1 MNSMQSH
8 VSQYKKLCVE
18 YYTTQAQ
25 LTSLRNIRDSIDA
38 DRFVQQESEYMQR
51 LGELEPQ
58 MHDSREV
65 ITNAISGQET
75 GKEQIKA
82 KISALENK
90 ITQEDIL
97 FEARAITRERYEN
110 IVKPLKSELAQL
122 QFKDSKYTENIKFLE
137 SALSSC
143 NEEQVFSMED
153 ENVTEVYPEVVS
165 IEKDPPN
172 AKTWVLGVYISYLLG
187 LLLWF
192 TPVVGVVIAY
202 VFQDKAGDVLQ
213 SHYQFQIRTFWISFL
228 FGLIVLISM
237 FLLIGFLLAPV
248 LLIWFIVRCV
258 VGLKYLYE
266 DKPIPNPKSWLF
278 GL

>member
-1 MNSMQSH
+1 MQSH
-8 VSQYKKLCVE
+8 VSQYKNLCMT

-25 LTSLRNIRDSIDA
+25 LTSLRNIRESIDA

-51 LGELEPQ
+51 LEQLEPQ

-65 ITNAISGQET
+65 IINAISGQKA

-82 KISALENK
+82 KITTLENK

-122 QFKDSKYTENIKFLE
+122 QFKDGKHAENINFLE

-143 NEEQVFSMED
+143 NEEQAFSMEE

-165 IEKDPPN
+165 VEKAPPN
-172 AKTWVLGVYISYLLG
+172 AKTWVLGVYVVYLLG

-192 TPVVGVVIAY
+192 MPVVGVIIAY
-202 VFQDKAGDVLQ
+202 VFQDKVGDVLG

-228 FGLIVLISM
+228 FGLIVFVSM

-266 DKPIPNPKSWLF
+266 NKPIPNPKSWLF
-278 GL
+278 GV